1 MTAIGLLIMLSSI
14 TVLCLYLSFSPRL
27 IKLRK
32 DIKLEKANLQKNNGY
47 KSIRELYNNNE
58 KNNVC
63 LCMFILF
70 NVLLISG
77 FIWLTSIQINH
88 QLTNF
93 LRVSF
98 IGILFGESYFILNY
112 KQKNR
117 LILRQRIVNSEENTV
132 YLEIVNLLIEKANVI
147 KNAILTV
154 LVFYG
159 IGFFLI

>member
-1 MTAIGLLIMLSSI
+1 MTAIGLLIILISI
-14 TVLCLYLSFSPRL
+14 TVLCLYLSLSPRL

-32 DIKLEKANLQKNNGY
+32 DIELEKANLQKNNDY
-47 KSIRELYNNNE
+47 KSIRELHNNNE
-58 KNNVC
+58 KNNVY

-70 NVLLISG
+70 NVLLIGG

-98 IGILFGESYFILNY
+98 IGILFGEAYFILNY
-112 KQKNR
+112 KQTNR
-117 LILRQRIVNSEENTV
+117 LVLRQRIVNSEENTV
-132 YLEIVNLLIEKANVI
+132 YLEIVNLLIEKANVV
-147 KNAILTV
+147 KNAILTA